1 MEIYQVTY
9 GEEQAY
15 IVKEPSNRGPAR
27 VQVWYFKNPSK
38 TFEVLLSDRKKI
50 NKLLKLK

>member
-1 MEIYQVTY
+1 MNVYQVTY
-9 GEEQAY
+9 RDEQAY
-15 IVKEPSNRGPAR
+15 VVQEKPNRGPTR
-27 VQVWYFKNPSK
+27 IEVWYFKNPSK